1 MRRASLNLFAAL
13 FIASPAVAADL
24 DVAYEPITP
33 ITEPG
38 GFEDRW
44 QFGSAIYL
52 WAPSVEGTI
61 GYGTRLGPVEGD
73 IDASFS
79 DLLDYLD
86 FAFMAITE
94 ARYDRFGVFADLV
107 YTKLS
112 GGGSADLP
120 GGATLK
126 ASFDNQILFGTVMG
140 QYRAVDTGNMSVD
153 VMAGA
158 RIYWA
163 DLDTTITRNRSF
175 DGGFDETW
183 VDPMIGVKTRIQGG
197 SPWYLTAWG
206 MIGGFGVSSDIAWD
220 AFAGIGYELGEKWAL
235 VGGYRGLGVD
245 YQSGGFKFDYIQH
258 GPIFGAIFRY

>member
-1 MRRASLNLFAAL
+1 MRRIILNIVAAL
-13 FIASPAVAADL
+13 FIASSAAAADL

-44 QFGSAIYL
+44 QFASAIYL
-52 WAPSVEGTI
+52 WAPSVSGTL
-61 GYGTRLGPVEGD
+61 GYDTRIGPVEVD

-79 DLLDYLD
+79 DLLEYLD

-94 ARYDRFGVFADLV
+94 ARYDRFGVFGDLV

-112 GGGSADLP
+112 GDGSLGP
-120 GGATLK
+120 IK
-126 ASFDNQILFGTVMG
+126 ASIDQQILFGTLMG

-158 RIYWA
+158 RVYWV
-163 DLDTTITRNRSF
+163 DLDTTFSGLNQSLS
-175 DGGFDETW
+175 GGFDETW
-183 VDPMIGVKTRIQGG
+183 VDPMIGVKTRIQGA

-258 GPIFGAIFRY
+258 GPIFGAVFRY